1 MRGRFMLRFSL
12 ICIIFATSSSEEGAQ
27 ASSSLFRAAD
37 RGAFLEMIDR
47 LKIQQIVE
55 ARLEGSDMYLTDIAV
70 SPDNRITVE
79 IDSDTAVDIDECA
92 AISRAI
98 EAEFDRDA
106 EDYELEVG
114 SAGLTAPMKVRRQ
127 FVRNIGKDVEVLTKD
142 GRKLHGVL
150 VGVGE
155 DESPLRFSVAVP
167 VKVKPEGAK
176 KAVVRQEPVDFT
188 LDDVKYIVYD
198 LKF

>member
-1 MRGRFMLRFSL
+1 
-12 ICIIFATSSSEEGAQ
+12 
-27 ASSSLFRAAD
+27 
-37 RGAFLEMIDR
+37 MIDKN
-47 LKIQQIVE
+47 LVAE
-55 ARLEGSDMYLTDIAV
+55 AVNEFLSESPLFLVDVKVT
-70 SPDNRITVE
+70 PDNIVTVTV
-79 IDSDTAVDIDECA
+79 DSPEGVDIDQCVALTRRLEE
-92 AISRAI
+92 R
-98 EAEFDRDA
+98 FDRDV